1 MIDTLILSGGGL
13 NSICIFPFIK
23 QLINHNLIDFKKIKN
38 IISVSGSSYFII
50 PLMLGMSVDAS
61 IKLVI
66 SMNKNIINIDE
77 FSFNTFIQDYGFFSN
92 EFFSEYLTSIF
103 KIFNI
108 KQNITLKELYD
119 KTNINYIIKV
129 SNISKNKIEYLN
141 HKNSPNL
148 HVKKAIQMTSAV
160 PIVFKPIQYNNDYYV
175 DGAYSGNFPI
185 EYVKKHKYN
194 NHIGINIINKNVNK
208 IKDINSYISALFN
221 QPLSN
226 TDIIR
231 NNKKI
236 FTIVFN
242 ESGVTKAINE
252 YSKETKI
259 KIINYAFLETEK
271 YIKQYHS
278 SL

>member
-13 NSICIFPFIK
+13 NSICILPFIK

-50 PLMLGMSVDAS
+50 PLILGISVDAS
-61 IKLVI
+61 IKLF
-66 SMNKNIINIDE
+66 MGNNKNIINIDDL
-77 FSFNTFIQDYGFFSN
+77 SFNTLMDDLGFFSN
-92 EFFSEYLTSIF
+92 DFFSEHLTSLF
-103 KIFNI
+103 KILNI
-108 KQNITLKELYD
+108 DQNITLKELYD
-119 KTNINYIIKV
+119 KTNINYVIKV

-141 HKNSPNL
+141 HKNYPNL
-148 HVKKAIQMTSAV
+148 YVKKAIQMTTAV
-160 PIVFKPIQYNNDYYV
+160 PIVFKPIKYNDEYYV

-185 EYVKKHKYN
+185 EYVKKYKYN
-194 NHIGINIINKNVNK
+194 NHIGINIINKSENE
-208 IKDINSYISALFN
+208 ITDINSYINALFN

-236 FTIVFN
+236 FTIVFD
-242 ESGVTKAINE
+242 ESGVTKAIND

-278 SL
+278 PL